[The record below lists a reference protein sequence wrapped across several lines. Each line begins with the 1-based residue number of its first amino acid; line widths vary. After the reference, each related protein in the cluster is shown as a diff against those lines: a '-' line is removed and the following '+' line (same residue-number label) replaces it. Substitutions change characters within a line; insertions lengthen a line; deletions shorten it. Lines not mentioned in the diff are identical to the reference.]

1 MSWVYGSGDT
11 AGATALVDLPCLDMS
26 AAVGSEH
33 SAAEVSLRNLRTFY
47 AYRSLVGTSSRCAT
61 GLRFIAKQLWDI
73 FRNNIAWWIYT
84 SGNAEYHLPSMMDRP
99 YHSFEKLM
107 MSFGIQ

>member
-1 MSWVYGSGDT
+1 
-11 AGATALVDLPCLDMS
+11 MS

-61 GLRFIAKQLWDI
+61 GLRFIAKQLWVM
-73 FRNNIAWWIYT
+73 FRNKIAWWICT
-84 SGNAEYHLPSMMDRP
+84 SGNAEYRLQHD
-99 YHSFEKLM
+99 
-107 MSFGIQ
+107 G